1 MILTYFCL
9 GRKILSSWQSVP
21 VVIVIITL
29 IEVIHLQIEILI

>member
-21 VVIVIITL
+21 VVIITL

>member
-9 GRKILSSWQSVP
+9 GWKILSLWQSVP

-29 IEVIHLQIEILI
+29 TEIIHLQIEILL